1 VPDPISES
9 PTNEVEALPPV
20 EAPPSVEPAA
30 AGDASTEIPSA
41 QLDSAV
47 QPPDPIDTDPIVAS
61 PDAAPVA
68 LADEPEIY
76 QSEELQ
82 LTENPAEVT
91 AGPEPQFIPPV
102 KVDEQPAPAEDL
114 LEIQAPDI
122 APSPQNP
129 AEVQSV
135 AEDVPSA
142 DHEKSQASNASG
154 DLYPNGR
161 PMSILFSE
169 GSSSLDG
176 SFPMFPQASPQVGEV
191 PLPPSAHLPEADVTE
206 FPPRPITI
214 EHVNGHAKFD
224 NGDIRRVQ

>member
-1 VPDPISES
+1 
-9 PTNEVEALPPV
+9 VEALPPV
-20 EAPPSVEPAA
+20 EPAA
-30 AGDASTEIPSA
+30 AGDESTEIPSA

-47 QPPDPIDTDPIVAS
+47 QTPDPIDTDPIVAS

-76 QSEELQ
+76 QSEDIQ
-82 LTENPAEVT
+82 VTENPAEVT
-91 AGPEPQFIPPV
+91 AGPEPQSIPPINV
-102 KVDEQPAPAEDL
+102 EEQLAPAEDL
-114 LEIQAPDI
+114 LETQAPDI
-122 APSPQNP
+122 TPPPQNP

-135 AEDVPSA
+135 ADVEDVPSA
-142 DHEKSQASNASG
+142 DHEKLQASNASG

-191 PLPPSAHLPEADVTE
+191 SLPPSAHLPEVDVTE